1 MSESEDMAFESQPQT
16 PTSPEDN
23 HHHFSAISG
32 TEASSISVVR
42 EKSPNKSTTHQR
54 SLSRELTGGEDQ
66 LRAKEPLKP
75 SSSLP
80 DVVQGF
86 SR

>member
-1 MSESEDMAFESQPQT
+1 MVFESQPQT
-16 PTSPEDN
+16 PTSPKDN
-23 HHHFSAISG
+23 LQSLSTATG
-32 TEASSISVVR
+32 TETSSISVVR
-42 EKSPNKSTTHQR
+42 EKNTGDSSSSPHQR
-54 SLSRELTGGEDQ
+54 SSSRESSTLEDQ
-66 LRAKEPLKP
+66 PRAKEPLKP